1 MRRTLILALVVF
13 ALSVALCAA
22 GTLAVGRAVGRAEDL
37 RLSAERAARLGDTE
51 GALAQMRALEENW
64 KNDGRWLELVTS
76 HDALSDVRGGI
87 ADALLCLEA
96 GNRTEFLRASAA
108 VAAALER
115 LRATE
120 AVRLMNLF

>member
-1 MRRTLILALVVF
+1 MALIVLV
-13 ALSVALCAA
+13 LSVALCAVS
-22 GTLAVGRAVGRAEDL
+22 TLAVGRAVGRAEAL
-37 RLSAERAARLGDTE
+37 RLSAERAARLGDAD
-51 GALAQMRALEENW
+51 GALSQMRALEANW
-64 KNDGRWLELVTS
+64 REDGRWLELVTS

-120 AVRLMNLF
+120 AVRMMNLF

>member
-1 MRRTLILALVVF
+1 MLALIVL

-37 RLSAERAARLGDTE
+37 RLSAERAARLGDTR
-51 GALAQMRALEENW
+51 GALAHMQLLESGWRE
-64 KNDGRWLELVTS
+64 DGRWLELVTS
-76 HDALSDVRGGI
+76 HDALSDVRGGV

-96 GNRTEFLRASAA
+96 GDRTEFLRASAV